1 MSIGRPEPVKDST
14 PRLIADIGG
23 TNARFALLLNGRVD
37 DEIVLACAEHASLVA
52 AVEHYLVKV
61 GATTPQRRPREAAMA
76 IAGPITGDHIRMT
89 NHVWEFSA
97 ATTRRDLGLS
107 RLIFMNDFTALA
119 MSLRHLPP
127 QDLEPIG
134 GGRAVL
140 GATIALLGP
149 GTGLGVSGLVP
160 SGEHWMGT
168 DIQGRDV
175 WARLVHGARISLSVG
190 LVSQG
195 IALGLGL
202 MLGLFAGYYGK
213 WIDEIVMRLADVTLA
228 FPTLLLLIAL
238 VAALQPSL
246 TVVFLTIGLVGW
258 AAMARLVRGQVLVV
272 RELEYVQAMRA
283 LGARNRRIIM
293 RHVLPAVVA
302 PVLIAA
308 TLGVAG
314 AIMAEASLSF
324 LGLGVQPP
332 TPSWGAMIA
341 DGRDL
346 SQLRGAPWIL
356 WITDLSKEDHWFI
369 LPILMGVAMFIQM
382 KMSPASPDPAQAKM
396 MMLTPVLVTI
406 LFLWYRSASGLTLYW
421 LTGNVISIG
430 QQWFIRN
437 YWTDSA

>member
-1 MSIGRPEPVKDST
+1 MSRAMQHLRRDARAWFGIVVIVLMVFAAVGAP
-14 PRLIADIGG
+14 LIARYDP
-23 TNARFALLLNGRVD
+23 TDVD
-37 DEIVLACAEHASLVA
+37 
-52 AVEHYLVKV
+52 
-61 GATTPQRRPREAAMA
+61 
-76 IAGPITGDHIRMT
+76 
-89 NHVWEFSA
+89 
-97 ATTRRDLGLS
+97 
-107 RLIFMNDFTALA
+107 LINQLQ
-119 MSLRHLPP
+119 S
-127 QDLEPIG
+127 
-134 GGRAVL
+134 
-140 GATIALLGP
+140 
-149 GTGLGVSGLVP
+149 P

-202 MLGLFAGYYGK
+202 MLGLLAGYYGK

-283 LGARNRRIIM
+283 LGAHNRRIIM

-346 SQLRGAPWIL
+346 SQLRGAPW
-356 WITDLSKEDHWFI
+356 TS
-369 LPILMGVAMFIQM
+369 
-382 KMSPASPDPAQAKM
+382 
-396 MMLTPVLVTI
+396 
-406 LFLWYRSASGLTLYW
+406 LFPGIAIGLTVLGFN
-421 LTGNVISIG
+421 LLGDALRDAIDPRAARKVAIEAVAERERT
-430 QQWFIRN
+430 
-437 YWTDSA
+437 